1 MPPSNLLFAL
11 FSGSGIGL
19 LIGVLMGTTV
29 TATVGVIIG
38 ALASG
43 LAVLLGLNDQ
53 HFSNTKAIR
62 IGSFGFAC
70 VFGAYLGI
78 YARAH
83 DVLSPQPE
91 APSSLAQQKA
101 EYLALGFNEKEVL
114 DFIAF
119 SQFGIRNPDW
129 VLASESLVA
138 ASGGAAEV
146 ELLKQKSGMT
156 LLFGAEVNLGKCA
169 ELAGP
174 RADFELID
182 VVEVF
187 DIAGGVWRTLA
198 FSVQEKIGDP
208 NGVPLLLA
216 TRDAFCDNDDQGIAK
231 ISDQDC
237 KQLSVVGNDYRVQ
250 MRQFESLGGVWQE
263 LADGVQ
269 GLDMDN
275 NDKVQ
280 ALELL
285 RYDLCKPDK

>member
-53 HFSNTKAIR
+53 HFSNAKAIR

-83 DVLSPQPE
+83 GVLSPDPE
-91 APSSLAQQKA
+91 PPPILAQQKA
-101 EYLALGFNEKEVL
+101 EYLALGFSEKEAL

-119 SQFGIRNPDW
+119 STFGIKNPDW
-129 VLASESLVA
+129 VLASESGAA
-138 ASGGAAEV
+138 ASTGSSGV
-146 ELLKQKSGMT
+146 ESLQEKARMT
-156 LLFGAEVNLGKCA
+156 LLFGAEVDLDKCD

-174 RADFELID
+174 RADFDLRD

-187 DIAGGVWRTLA
+187 DIAGGVWKTLA
-198 FSVQEKIGDP
+198 ISVRDNIGDP
-208 NGVPLLLA
+208 DAVPLLLA
-216 TRDAFCDNDDQGIAK
+216 TRDAFCSRDSQGIAR

-237 KQLSVVGNDYRVQ
+237 KQISIAGDDYRTRLQ
-250 MRQFESLGGVWQE
+250 QFESLDGVWQR
-263 LADGVQ
+263 LAEGVQ
-269 GLDMDN
+269 GLGMDDTRKN
-275 NDKVQ
+275 L
-280 ALELL
+280 ALKILL
-285 RYDLCKPDK
+285 QDLCKPDK